1 MKQTYNLTPVNLIG
15 LEIFLATFTIS
26 IGALRFWIL
35 RHRRRTTAE
44 LISDILFLFSICVS
58 TANVT
63 LVCYKL
69 FDEIQIRKKY
79 TGLMVEIL
87 LFAPKYL
94 KITYIM
100 GLIYIIE
107 LTTMKGAFIAFY
119 CGLFQGI
126 DSRRRYSLHIV
137 SMIVIL
143 SFFAS
148 MGIYLFWVL
157 PISVNWSSQL
167 GLVVTK
173 AALASLAV
181 NAVVS
186 WLNIFTDL
194 LIMGL
199 PLLIISSLRLRR
211 PEKIAL
217 AFIFCMGGLSIAASV
232 SRFTILYPY
241 IKQPP
246 LTTQTVHVLEL
257 WGTVEMA
264 AAVTAFSLPS
274 LRVLYIR
281 LLGLPSHVHVT
292 PQGGSSGRSKG
303 RKRSPKNTTEDSTL
317 WTIGGGQIDPDGNR
331 IVVKKTFDVHRE
343 IWPSGEDDLEIGSLD
358 SKERVE
364 LGTIGVTVGGEGPI
378 LTDPT
383 KRSKRGSAVGFGG
396 YATTE
401 VGSMQDGNISQE
413 RLRPA
418 AEDLELPTQHHH
430 PHHYHD
436 DVILPDEY
444 RAIQDSGDLLRRG
457 NNASQI
463 HLNDQGGLLTQ
474 GH

>member
-1 MKQTYNLTPVNLIG
+1 MKQTYNLAPVNLIG
-15 LEIFLATFTIS
+15 LEIFLAALTIS

-69 FDEIQIRKKY
+69 FEEIKIRKKY
-79 TGLMVEIL
+79 QFLMAEL
-87 LFAPKYL
+87 SLFAPKYL

-100 GLIYIIE
+100 GVIYIIE

-148 MGIYLFWVL
+148 MGIYLFWII
-157 PISVNWSSQL
+157 PISDNC
-167 GLVVTK
+167 LVITK

-246 LTTQTVHVLEL
+246 LTTQTIHVLEL

-274 LRVLYIR
+274 LRVLY
-281 LLGLPSHVHVT
+281 
-292 PQGGSSGRSKG
+292 
-303 RKRSPKNTTEDSTL
+303 
-317 WTIGGGQIDPDGNR
+317 
-331 IVVKKTFDVHRE
+331 
-343 IWPSGEDDLEIGSLD
+343 
-358 SKERVE
+358 
-364 LGTIGVTVGGEGPI
+364 
-378 LTDPT
+378 
-383 KRSKRGSAVGFGG
+383 
-396 YATTE
+396 
-401 VGSMQDGNISQE
+401 
-413 RLRPA
+413 
-418 AEDLELPTQHHH
+418 
-430 PHHYHD
+430 
-436 DVILPDEY
+436 
-444 RAIQDSGDLLRRG
+444 
-457 NNASQI
+457 
-463 HLNDQGGLLTQ
+463 
-474 GH
+474 